1 MDSTP
6 ARVEAGPVTRL
17 ADHPASSVV
26 PGTGPTGRLFYRL
39 MVGNGLVFA
48 LAATALVLS
57 PATVSAPVRL
67 AEVAVVGIGLAL
79 LLVVNAAITRL
90 SLRPLDSLTALM
102 ERVDLLR
109 PGDRLPVRGAGD
121 VSAVLR
127 AFNEML
133 DRLERERATSSAR
146 ALEAQEGERRRIARE
161 LHDEIGQSLTAVL
174 LGLKRTV
181 DRGPEHLRD
190 ELHVVQ
196 EGIRTALDEV
206 RQVARR
212 LRPGVLEDLGLVSAL
227 NALAAEFCAN
237 GVPVRPTLSPPP
249 VPLGPDAELV
259 VYRIAQESLT
269 NVGRHARAG
278 TVELS
283 LHAEGDRVVLG
294 VVDDG
299 CGVGAAGEGAGIQGM
314 RERALLVGGRLS
326 IGAGP
331 QGGTEVRLTIPIRR
345 R

>member
-1 MDSTP
+1 
-6 ARVEAGPVTRL
+6 
-17 ADHPASSVV
+17 
-26 PGTGPTGRLFYRL
+26 
-39 MVGNGLVFA
+39 
-48 LAATALVLS
+48 
-57 PATVSAPVRL
+57 VRW
-67 AEVAVVGIGLAL
+67 
-79 LLVVNAAITRL
+79 
-90 SLRPLDSLTALM
+90 RP
-102 ERVDLLR
+102 R
-109 PGDRLPVRGAGD
+109 
-121 VSAVLR
+121 
-127 AFNEML
+127 
-133 DRLERERATSSAR
+133 
-146 ALEAQEGERRRIARE
+146 GERRRIARE

-212 LRPGVLEDLGLVSAL
+212 LRPGVLEDLGSGQC
-227 NALAAEFCAN
+227 AERARRRVLRQR
-237 GVPVRPTLSPPP
+237 GPGAPDPVASP

-299 CGVGAAGEGAGIQGM
+299 CGVGAAGGGRRDPGHARARPARRGAAVDRCGPAGRYRGPAHDPDQEEVTQVSERETRIVVADDHTLVAGAGC
-314 RERALLVGGRLS
+314 A
-326 IGAGP
+326 
-331 QGGTEVRLTIPIRR
+331 
-345 R
+345 